1 MLIKGADD
9 KFAPLK
15 ILLTFEL
22 EWFTLYI
29 ENFGFKAIERAF
41 TKVLLFF
48 RKRIGDCCIM
58 KKLISKC
65 VVLVIVVAMIVS
77 VLPFFGNGALEAEA
91 YSFTG
96 QDANTTTNIYYNGTD
111 TGIDYTYAHLGSGG
125 SAGWGAN
132 RKINIVEGNL
142 ASNPALGFEVMNHGT
157 YIKDSATLTSVV
169 ANYKE
174 GDKKILA
181 AVNGD
186 WMTWTSNLPGGST
199 DDGLKWAVLVTFSA
213 QIADGEIWCS
223 QMYSAE
229 QNADYYTLGVT
240 TSKQVIVGKPKVTTT
255 IKNVS
260 TGASFSATG
269 INRAPVANTLTVFN
283 NRLNSATYVN
293 DDAYE
298 VAIKTSS
305 PKLMNG
311 GTLTGTVE
319 GIYPSGTTSRPA
331 LDGDTVMITARGSQ
345 IATIQNKFAVGQTVT
360 ITTSVYDSLN
370 NISWSN
376 VDEAIGGQCLVMRN
390 GSIYNDLGASAGQNT
405 HQYPSN
411 IIGTKSNG
419 SLMMAMVTADANGVR
434 TGLQFNRIPA
444 FCQAIGYSSAF
455 LLDGGGSTTMVTLEN
470 GTYKE
475 RANYSDGSQRATW
488 NSCAITYEAES
499 FKFPTEVKNVL
510 FDAQYYYA
518 NNADLQSAFG
528 QDEAALFNH
537 FVNNGIGEGRRG
549 SNLFSADEYINQNS
563 DIQAAF
569 GFDSSASSSTKAAQ
583 RKKAVMHFGE
593 NGAFKDELDRY
604 TSSKFADLGDD
615 FYAKINLTNAT
626 LNVASSGTSI
636 IANTKADTA
645 EQKWHFV
652 KLSDGSYKIINMSN
666 NYLLEVANGTKT
678 TGATVQLSSTDSGA
692 SKQHWYVFAKYNY
705 SGQVV
710 GYILRSV
717 ATPACVLTVSSATP
731 SAGTAMKNNT
741 YTLSSAQIF
750 TIEKIEIITRPSGHV
765 DLGTN
770 FFARINTKLASGKGL
785 TFSGTNVVLGTTKA
799 DASFAWLFVRL
810 SDGSYII
817 KNQNNGYVLTVAN
830 NSDANSANVT
840 VAAYTE
846 ATGQKWFI
854 YGTSSGYTILP
865 ACSGDKYLDVANDA
879 TADGTNIAIYT
890 GDNSNAQ
897 AFTLTTGGYFDLVNP
912 IDVGTNFIGH
922 LASGTQGLSLTGVNA
937 TYKTSSSSDKTQQYY
952 FERQSDGSYKLTNV
966 RNRYVLTAK
975 GTTSGSKVEVV
986 TEESSNQ
993 KWFIYVKEGKF
1004 LFKAANTSLV
1014 LGASGTNAVITALSG
1029 ETSQYFN
1036 ITNLGA
1042 ADFEIPKATT
1052 TGALTTD
1059 QVTAV
1064 YDSLCAANS
1073 SFASMD
1079 ATTLKQDIATYAL
1092 EAYNLGVKDVK
1103 AIAMCVNIRALSS
1116 TSELTRVLAKTGG
1129 NYSLESIYA
1138 ALLTDTGSQVGTNR
1152 ASHWNFYKTI
1162 VTKL

>member
-1 MLIKGADD
+1 
-9 KFAPLK
+9 
-15 ILLTFEL
+15 
-22 EWFTLYI
+22 
-29 ENFGFKAIERAF
+29 
-41 TKVLLFF
+41 
-48 RKRIGDCCIM
+48 M

-65 VVLVIVVAMIVS
+65 VVLAIVVTMIVS

-96 QDANTTTNIYYNGTD
+96 QDVNTTSNIYCDGQD
-111 TGIDYTYAHLGSGG
+111 TGVDYTYIHLGSGG
-125 SAGWGAN
+125 SAGYGAN

-142 ASNPALGFEVMNHGT
+142 KSNPALGFEVINHGT
-157 YIKDSATLTSVV
+157 YIKDSEALTTVV

-174 GDKKILA
+174 GNKKILA

-186 WMTWTSNLPGGST
+186 WMTWTSNLPGGTT

-229 QNADYYTLGVT
+229 QNADFFTFGVT
-240 TSKQVIVGKPKVTTT
+240 KNKDVLIGKPKVTTT

-260 TGASFSATG
+260 TGASFAATG

-319 GIYPSGTTSRPA
+319 GIYPAGTTSRPA

-360 ITTSVYDSLN
+360 ITTTVYDSLN
-370 NISWSN
+370 NRSWSD
-376 VDEAIGGQCLVMRN
+376 VDEAIGGQSLVMRN
-390 GSIYNDLGASAGQNT
+390 GSIYNDLGASTGQNT
-405 HQYPSN
+405 QQYPAN

-419 SLMMAMVTADANGVR
+419 SMMMAMVTADTNGVR
-434 TGLQFNRIPA
+434 NGLQFNRIPA
-444 FCQAIGYSSAF
+444 FCQAIGYNTAF
-455 LLDGGGSTTMVTLEN
+455 LLDGGGSTTMITLEN

-475 RANYSDGSQRATW
+475 RANYSDGSIRSTW
-488 NSCAITYEAES
+488 NSCAITYEAET
-499 FKFPTEVKNVL
+499 FTFPTDVKSVL
-510 FDAQYYYA
+510 FDPQYYYA

-528 QDEAALFNH
+528 QDDAALFNH

-549 SNLFSADEYINQNS
+549 SNLYYADEYINQNS
-563 DIQAAF
+563 DIKAAF

-604 TSSKFADLGDD
+604 TSSKIEDLGAD
-615 FYAKINLTNAT
+615 FYAKINLTNAS
-626 LNVASSGTSI
+626 LNIAASGTSVV
-636 IANTKADTA
+636 ANTKADTA
-645 EQKWHFV
+645 AQKWHFIRQ
-652 KLSDGSYKIINMSN
+652 SNGSYKIVNLNN
-666 NYLLEVANGTKT
+666 NYILEVANGTKT
-678 TGATVQLSSTDSGA
+678 TGATVQLSSSDSGA
-692 SKQHWYVFAKYNY
+692 SKQQWYIFAKYNY
-705 SGQVV
+705 SGQVT
-710 GYILRSV
+710 GYVLRSV
-717 ATPACVLTVSSATP
+717 VSPACVLSVNSTSPA
-731 SAGTAMKNNT
+731 AGTAVKNNT
-741 YTLSSAQIF
+741 YTLSSSQIF
-750 TIEKIEIITRPSGHV
+750 TIEKFTPVTRPAGYL
-765 DLGTN
+765 DIGTN
-770 FFARINTKLASGKGL
+770 FLARINTKLTSDKGL
-785 TFSGTNVVLGTTKA
+785 TISGTNVVLGTTKA
-799 DASFAWLFVRL
+799 DASYAWLFVRL

-830 NSDANSANVT
+830 NSDTNSANVT

-846 ATGQKWFI
+846 SVGQKWYI
-854 YGTSSGYTILP
+854 YGNSSAYTILP
-865 ACSGDKYLDVANDA
+865 ACSGDKYLDIANDA
-879 TADGTNIAIYT
+879 TADGTNIDIYK

-897 AFTLTTGGYFDLVNP
+897 AFTLTKGNYFDLVNP
-912 IDVGTNFIGH
+912 TDVGSNFIGH
-922 LASGTQGLSLTGVNA
+922 LSSGTQGLSLTGVNA
-937 TYKTSSSSDKTQQYY
+937 TYKTASSSDKTQQYY

-966 RNRYVLTAK
+966 RSRYVLTAD
-975 GTTSGSKVEVV
+975 GTTAGSKVKVI

-993 KWFIYVKEGKF
+993 KWFVYVKEGKY

-1014 LGASGTNAVITALSG
+1014 LGANGTNAVIAALSG

-1036 ITNLGA
+1036 ITNLGV
-1042 ADFEIPKATT
+1042 ADFEVPKATT
-1052 TGALTTD
+1052 TGALTTEE
-1059 QVTAV
+1059 VTAV

-1073 SFASMD
+1073 SFASMN
-1079 ATTLKQDIATYAL
+1079 ATTLKQNIASYAL

-1103 AIAMCVNIRALSS
+1103 AIAMCVNIRALSN

>member
-1 MLIKGADD
+1 
-9 KFAPLK
+9 
-15 ILLTFEL
+15 
-22 EWFTLYI
+22 
-29 ENFGFKAIERAF
+29 
-41 TKVLLFF
+41 
-48 RKRIGDCCIM
+48 M

-77 VLPFFGNGALEAEA
+77 VLPFFGNGALEADA

-111 TGIDYTYAHLGSGG
+111 TGIDYTYVHLGSGG

-186 WMTWTSNLPGGST
+186 WMTWTSNLPGGTT

-260 TGASFSATG
+260 TGASFAATG

-305 PKLMNG
+305 PKLMNN

-319 GIYPSGTTSRPA
+319 GIYPAGTTSRPA

-345 IATIQNKFAVGQTVT
+345 IATIQNRFAVGQTVT
-360 ITTSVYDSLN
+360 ITTTVFDSLN
-370 NISWSN
+370 NRSWAD

-390 GSIYNDLGASAGQNT
+390 GAIYNDLGASAGQNT

-411 IIGTKSNG
+411 IIGTKANG
-419 SLMMAMVTADANGVR
+419 SIMMAMVTADTNGVR

-444 FCQAIGYSSAF
+444 FSQAIGYSNAF

-470 GTYKE
+470 GSYKE

-488 NSCAITYEAES
+488 NSCAITYEAEQ
-499 FKFPTEVKNVL
+499 FTFPTDVKNVL
-510 FDAQYYYA
+510 FDPQYYYA
-518 NNADLQSAFG
+518 NNTDLQSAFG
-528 QDEAALFNH
+528 QDEAALYNH

-563 DIQAAF
+563 DIKAAF
-569 GFDSSASSSTKAAQ
+569 GFDSSASSATKAAQ
-583 RKKAVMHFGE
+583 RKKAIMHFGE
-593 NGAFKDELDRY
+593 NGAYKDELDRY
-604 TSSKFADLGDD
+604 TSSKFEDLGAD
-615 FYAKINLTNAT
+615 FYAKINLTNAS
-626 LNVASSGTSI
+626 LNIAASGTSVV
-636 IANTKADTA
+636 ANTKADTTA
-645 EQKWHFV
+645 QKWHFI
-652 KLSDGSYKIINMSN
+652 KQSNGSYKIVNLNN
-666 NYLLEVANGTKT
+666 NYILEVANGTKT
-678 TGATVQLSSTDSGA
+678 TGATVQLSSTDSGT
-692 SKQHWYVFAKYNY
+692 SKQQWYIFAKYNY
-705 SGQVV
+705 SGQVT
-710 GYILRSV
+710 GYVLRSV
-717 ATPACVLTVSSATP
+717 VSPACVLSVNSTSPA
-731 SAGTAMKNNT
+731 AGTAVKNNT
-741 YTLSSAQIF
+741 YTISGSQIF
-750 TIEKIEIITRPSGHV
+750 TIEKFTPVTRPAGYL
-765 DLGTN
+765 DIGTN
-770 FFARINTKLASGKGL
+770 FLARINTKLVSGKGL
-785 TFSGTNVVLGTTKA
+785 TISGTNVVLGTTKA

-817 KNQNNGYVLTVAN
+817 KNQNNGYVLAVAN
-830 NSDANSANVT
+830 NSDTNSANVT

-846 ATGQKWFI
+846 SVGQKWYI
-854 YGTSSGYTILP
+854 YGNSSAYTILP
-865 ACSGDKYLDVANDA
+865 ACSGDKYLDIANDA
-879 TADGTNIAIYT
+879 TADGTNIDIYK

-897 AFTLTTGGYFDLVNP
+897 AFTLTKGAYFDLVNP
-912 IDVGTNFIGH
+912 TDVGTNFIGH
-922 LASGTQGLSLTGVNA
+922 IASGTQGLSLTGVNA
-937 TYKTSSSSDKTQQYY
+937 TYKTASSADKTQQYY

-966 RNRYVLTAK
+966 RNRYVLTAD
-975 GTTSGSKVEVV
+975 GTTAGSKIKVI

-993 KWFIYVKEGKF
+993 KWFVYVKEGEY
-1004 LFKAANTSLV
+1004 LFKAADTDFV
-1014 LGASGTNAVITALSG
+1014 VGANGTNAVIAALSG
-1029 ETSQYFN
+1029 ESSQYFS

-1042 ADFEIPKATT
+1042 ADFEVPKTTT
-1052 TGALTTD
+1052 TGALTTAE
-1059 QVTAV
+1059 VTAV

-1073 SFASMD
+1073 SFASMN
-1079 ATTLKQDIATYAL
+1079 ATTLKQNISAYAL

-1103 AIAMCVNIRALSS
+1103 AIAMCVNIRALSN

-1129 NYSLESIYA
+1129 NYTLESIYA

-1152 ASHWNFYKTI
+1152 ASHWNFYNAI

>member
-1 MLIKGADD
+1 
-9 KFAPLK
+9 
-15 ILLTFEL
+15 
-22 EWFTLYI
+22 
-29 ENFGFKAIERAF
+29 
-41 TKVLLFF
+41 
-48 RKRIGDCCIM
+48 M

-319 GIYPSGTTSRPA
+319 GIYPAGTTSRPA

-345 IATIQNKFAVGQTVT
+345 IATIQNRFAVGQTVT
-360 ITTSVYDSLN
+360 ITTSVFDSLN
-370 NISWSN
+370 NRSWAD

-549 SNLFSADEYINQNS
+549 NNLFSADEYINQNS
-563 DIQAAF
+563 DIKAAF
-569 GFDSSASSSTKAAQ
+569 GFDASASSATKAAQ

-593 NGAFKDELDRY
+593 NGAYKDELDRY
-604 TSSKFADLGDD
+604 TSSKFEDLGAD
-615 FYAKINLTNAT
+615 FYAKINLTNAS
-626 LNVASSGTSI
+626 LNIAASGTSVV
-636 IANTKADTA
+636 ANTKADIA
-645 EQKWHFV
+645 AQKWHFIRQ
-652 KLSDGSYKIINMSN
+652 SNGSYKIVNLNN
-666 NYLLEVANGTKT
+666 NYILEVANGTKT
-678 TGATVQLSSTDSGA
+678 TGATVQLSSTDSGT
-692 SKQHWYVFAKYNY
+692 SKQQWYIFAKYNY
-705 SGQVV
+705 SGQVT
-710 GYILRSV
+710 GYVLRSV
-717 ATPACVLTVSSATP
+717 VSPACVLSVNSTSPA
-731 SAGTAMKNNT
+731 AGTAVKNNT
-741 YTLSSAQIF
+741 YTISGSQIF
-750 TIEKIEIITRPSGHV
+750 TIEKFTPVTRPAGYL
-765 DLGTN
+765 DIGTN
-770 FFARINTKLASGKGL
+770 FLARINTKLVSGKGL
-785 TFSGTNVVLGTTKA
+785 TISGTNVVLGTTKA

-830 NSDANSANVT
+830 NSDTNSANVT

-846 ATGQKWFI
+846 SVGQKWYI
-854 YGTSSGYTILP
+854 YGNSSAYTILP
-865 ACSGDKYLDVANDA
+865 ACSGDKYLDIANDA
-879 TADGTNIAIYT
+879 TADGTNIDIYK

-1036 ITNLGA
+1036 ITNLGS
-1042 ADFEIPKATT
+1042 ADFEVPKTTT
-1052 TGALTTD
+1052 TGALTTAE
-1059 QVTAV
+1059 VTAV
-1064 YDSLCAANS
+1064 YDSICAANS
-1073 SFASMD
+1073 SFASMN
-1079 ATTLKQDIATYAL
+1079 ATTLKQNISAYAL